1 MNLSERITWVGHLKY
16 AKLSVLAFLI
26 FILLLVVFT
35 KPTYPTGDGVEYIL
49 TTEALFNHQSFD
61 IRAEDSKSYKKQAT
75 LKQEWNSV
83 PKHQIYDSLE
93 KFFSKRE
100 SLEYLDVCAASYYV
114 NKEHKIYVHH
124 FVFYSLL
131 NLPMRYVMQWT
142 SNEPLIGFDLT
153 NVLFITLTCILLLF
167 YTKNSFWQALAITL
181 IFFFNGIFWYI
192 KWTHTEVLTCCLVT
206 ASLFLFFNKRLY
218 VSIFL
223 MALASL
229 QNQPLAILVLFMVAY
244 TIVTNRFTI
253 KSFFLSGLCSWIVLL
268 PSMFYYY
275 LFGIT
280 NLVSHGG
287 YLDKH
292 NLSIDRLI
300 GFFVDLDQGA
310 ILAIPLILPGY
321 LILLLFFTIKS
332 IRERTIELS
341 LFIPIAILLIA
352 CLVSMMTNWV
362 HGMAVINRYAIW
374 VSAIISV
381 HFYFLLL
388 KTDIKETTRS
398 FILVA
403 VILFQITF
411 ILYFQFTS
419 LSEGDSFKHKPHTKW
434 VLNHFPSL
442 YNPDPSI
449 FINRTLHKRIQ
460 LTDSTLS
467 PVLYLGN
474 NSNTNIK
481 VAVHRSQ
488 LDSLKQF
495 GLSSEE
501 IKYIASNNKFIL
513 DWTYLHENSFPD
525 LERFSNI
532 KNTIIKNQLLSIEN
546 RIKSDSLWMQ
556 GIRKKS
562 LDLKMPVDS
571 VIKMDAEFV
580 YYVLQE

>member
-1 MNLSERITWVGHLKY
+1 MNLSERITWIGHLKY
-16 AKLSVLAFLI
+16 ARLSVLAFLI
-26 FILLLVVFT
+26 FILLLVVFS
-35 KPTYPTGDGVEYIL
+35 KPSAPTGDGVEYIL

-83 PKHQIYDSLE
+83 PRHQVFDSLE
-93 KFFSKRE
+93 KFFAQRQ

-131 NLPMRYVMQWT
+131 NLPMRYVMQLT
-142 SNEPLIGFDLT
+142 NNEPLIGFDLT

-167 YTKNSFWQALAITL
+167 YTKDSFWHALAITL
-181 IFFFNGIFWYI
+181 IFFFNGMFWYI

-218 VSIFL
+218 LSVFL

-229 QNQPLAILVLFMVAY
+229 QNQPLAILVFFMVLY
-244 TIVTNRFTI
+244 TIFANRFTI
-253 KSFFLSGLCSWIVLL
+253 KSFLLSGLCSWIVLL
-268 PSMFYYY
+268 PSLFYYY

-292 NLSIDRLI
+292 NVTIDRVI

-310 ILAIPLILPGY
+310 ILAIPLILPAY

-332 IRERTIELS
+332 IRERNIEWS
-341 LFIPIAILLIA
+341 LFIPIAILFIS

-374 VSAIISV
+374 ISAIISV

-388 KTDIKETTRS
+388 KTEIKEAIRS
-398 FILVA
+398 IILAA
-403 VILFQITF
+403 VIFFQITF
-411 ILYFQFTS
+411 ILYFHFTG
-419 LSEGDSFKHKPHTKW
+419 LSESESLLHKSHTKW
-434 VLNHFPSL
+434 VLNNFPSL
-442 YNPDPSI
+442 YNPDPCI
-449 FINRTLHKRIQ
+449 FIHRTLHKPIQ
-460 LTDSTLS
+460 VTDSTLS

-474 NSNTNIK
+474 TTNKKIK
-481 VAVHRSQ
+481 IAVHRSQ

-501 IKYIASNNKFIL
+501 IEDIESNNKFIL
-513 DWTYLHENSFPD
+513 NWTYLHENSFHD
-525 LERFSNI
+525 LDQFSQE
-532 KNTIIKNQLLSIEN
+532 KNRIIKNQLLSIEN

-556 GIRKKS
+556 AIRKKS
-562 LDLKMPVDS
+562 LDQNIPVDS
-571 VIKMDAEFV
+571 VIKIDAEYV
-580 YYVLQE
+580 YNVMQ